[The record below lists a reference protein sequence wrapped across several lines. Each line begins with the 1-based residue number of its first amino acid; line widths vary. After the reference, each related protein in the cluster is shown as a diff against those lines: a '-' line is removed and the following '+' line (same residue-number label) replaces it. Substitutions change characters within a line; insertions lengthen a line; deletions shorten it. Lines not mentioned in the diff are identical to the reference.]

1 MVTTAAGWLA
11 IVCGAAVT
19 LLGVLFVSAMLT
31 RGGVPVGGA
40 GLFAVLTLGAGPV
53 LTLSGIAIIVAGIQ
67 LMHGQEWARTVL
79 QVFSWIALC
88 GSAGW
93 LGYSAIEVR
102 HIHLI
107 DVVHGSIFL
116 LLTAAPAAV
125 LILLLRR

>member
-11 IVCGAAVT
+11 IVCGAAAT
-19 LLGVLFVSAMLT
+19 LLGVLLVSAILT

-40 GLFAVLTLGAGPV
+40 GLFAILTLGGGPV
-53 LTLSGIAIIVAGIQ
+53 LTLSGIAIIVSGIKV
-67 LMHGQEWARTVL
+67 MHGQEWARTVL

-88 GSAGW
+88 GSIGW
-93 LGYSAIEVR
+93 LGYNAIEER

-107 DVVHGSIFL
+107 DVVHGGIFL
-116 LLTAAPAAV
+116 LLTAVPPAV